1 MADQEFLASLGV
13 EIDESGV
20 KRLQAAL
27 EENRTLAEELAAAF
41 DRARESVQ
49 AFFSSLGEISLPGFG
64 SGAASVTEEPS
75 GMNIPVSLDF
85 TKANKELAAFLKE
98 ATKAFRLSADGS
110 GVVSAGRNALSS
122 LQSLFASAVLPL
134 KVQVETSG
142 GVDLPGSDGNG
153 NTDTS
158 GSATSGVSA
167 AAGNAAQA
175 GMKATVSNLES
186 ILNVSS
192 VTAPVTNNSSKT
204 IQAPVSINVTAAGSN
219 PEAVGRS
226 VYNVAEQYL
235 LRTLNEA

>member
-1 MADQEFLASLGV
+1 MAAQEFLASFGV

-20 KRLQAAL
+20 KRLQAAM

-49 AFFSSLGEISLPGFG
+49 AFFRDLDEIALPGFG
-64 SGAASVTEEPS
+64 SGTASVTEEPS
-75 GMNIPVSLDF
+75 GMNLPVSLDF

-98 ATKAFRLSADGS
+98 ATKAFKLSADGS
-110 GVVSAGRNALSS
+110 RVVSAGRSALSS
-122 LQSLFASAVLPL
+122 LQSLFASTVLPL

-142 GVDLPGSDGNG
+142 GVDVPGTDGTG
-153 NTDTS
+153 AS
-158 GSATSGVSA
+158 G
-167 AAGNAAQA
+167 AAGGASGTA
-175 GMKATVSNLES
+175 GTAGTTQTGTRTSVSNLES

-192 VTAPVTNNSSKT
+192 VTAPVTNNTSKN

-226 VYNVAEQYL
+226 MYNVAEQYL
-235 LRTLNEA
+235 LRTLNKA